1 MKKLSTILTAFL
13 ITLSLFAQAPQKMSY
28 QAVIRNAS
36 NELVTEQE
44 IGMRISIL
52 QGTEDGTEVYV
63 ETQTPTTNSNGLVS
77 IEIGMGSTSD
87 NFSEID
93 WSEGPYFVKTETDP
107 TGGTNYTIEGANQL
121 LSVPYALHAMTVETV
136 DYYSLSNLP
145 ELFDGEYS
153 SLTGTPESISDFEMD
168 ANSQNIINLADP
180 VNEKDA
186 ATKDYVDLL
195 LDRIIALE
203 AEAGIG
209 EDQNT
214 ESELISATSSF
225 GDLIIDH
232 DENVIFINADENLDI
247 TKIILHFEISG
258 NATIYPPSG
267 VALNYTNPVPFT
279 ITSEDKNSMNVFK
292 VVVRNP
298 IVYFTVYNCSNW
310 TLENFREP
318 QPNAIINV
326 YTDPDEVGTANTY
339 DVLTTD
345 HNGQA
350 ILYGSRE
357 NHYYFTAEIGNKS
370 NIVNGYLLIG
380 TYNSQEEIDSHA
392 YDPNAEIGGLK
403 FADINGDGVINE
415 NDKINYDWI
424 NRSIF
429 LTNDFISK
437 DVYLA
442 E

>member
-1 MKKLSTILTAFL
+1 MKKISTILIAFL
-13 ITLSLFAQAPQKMSY
+13 LTLSLFAQAPQKISY
-28 QAVIRNAS
+28 QAVIRDAS

-52 QGTEDGTEVYV
+52 QGADDGTVVYV
-63 ETQTPTTNSNGLVS
+63 ETHTPTTNINGLAS

-93 WSEGPYFVKTETDP
+93 WSEGHYFIKTETDP
-107 TGGTNYTIEGANQL
+107 EGGSNYTIIGTSQL

-136 DYYSLSNLP
+136 DYYSLSNPP

-153 SLTGTPESISDFEMD
+153 SLTGTPESISDFEMN
-168 ANSQNIINLADP
+168 ANSQNIVNLADP

-195 LDRIIALE
+195 LERILALE
-203 AEAGIG
+203 SAAGID

-225 GDLIIDH
+225 DDLIIDH
-232 DENVIFINADENLDI
+232 DENVIFINADESLDI
-247 TKIILHFEISG
+247 TQIILHFEISE

-279 ITSEDKNSMNVFK
+279 ITSEDKSSINVFK

-298 IVYFTVYNCSNW
+298 IVYFTVYDCSNW
-310 TLENFREP
+310 IPENFRES
-318 QPNAIINV
+318 QPDAIIKV
-326 YTDPDEVGTANTY
+326 YTDPDDVGTANTY

-345 HNGQA
+345 QEGQA

-357 NHYYFTAEIGNKS
+357 NHYYFTSEIGNKS

-380 TYNSQEEIDSHA
+380 TYNSEEDIASSPS
-392 YDPNAEIGGLK
+392 YPNAEVGDLK
-403 FADINGDGVINE
+403 FADINNDGIINE

-437 DVYLA
+437 DVYIA

>member
-1 MKKLSTILTAFL
+1 MTMIIVMLS
-13 ITLSLFAQAPQKMSY
+13 SAQAPQEMSY
-28 QAVIRNAS
+28 QAVIRDADKN
-36 NELVTEQE
+36 LVTERQV
-44 IGMRISIL
+44 GMRISIL
-52 QGTEDGTEVYV
+52 HGSKNGAAVYV
-63 ETQTPTTNSNGLVS
+63 ETQQPTTNENGLIR
-77 IEIGMGSTSD
+77 IEIGSGTTSD
-87 NFSEID
+87 DFSNIEWSDGIFFIKTEID
-93 WSEGPYFVKTETDP
+93 PK
-107 TGGTNYTIEGANQL
+107 GGADYTIEGVNQL
-121 LSVPYALHAMTVETV
+121 LSVPYALHAKTAENV

-153 SLTGTPESISDFEMD
+153 SLAGTPESISDFEMD
-168 ANSQNIINLADP
+168 ADSQNIINLADP

-195 LDRIIALE
+195 LERIIALE

-232 DENVIFINADENLDI
+232 DENVIFINADESLDI
-247 TKIILHFEISG
+247 TQIILHFEISE

-267 VALNYTNPVPFT
+267 MALNYTNPVPFT
-279 ITSEDKNSMNVFK
+279 ITSEDKSSMNIFK
-292 VVVRNP
+292 VVVRKP
-298 IVYFTVYNCSNW
+298 IVYFTVYDCSNW
-310 TLENFREP
+310 TPENFREP
-318 QPNAIINV
+318 QPDAIIKV
-326 YTDPDEVGTANTY
+326 YTDPDDVGTEETY
-339 DVLTTD
+339 DIITTD

-350 ILYGSRE
+350 ILYGSKE
-357 NHYYFTAEIGNKS
+357 NHYYFTAEMGNKS

-380 TYNSQEEIDSHA
+380 TYNSADDIASYPSE
-392 YDPNAEIGGLK
+392 PWAEVGDLK

-437 DVYLA
+437 DVYIA